1 MKVDNDKG
9 RSRMSKKL
17 VNEQMMGFRDIPLEF
32 QDDDQSIPL
41 TVRKLFLL
49 ACNTYEGETMKDWKI
64 VGDIMNSL
72 DEQEKGDEEN
82 VTLDDAWY
90 EMIRPHMNI
99 ILPKAY
105 RIHSPSMADQL
116 DRLASTSPTKK

>member
-1 MKVDNDKG
+1 
-9 RSRMSKKL
+9 MSKKF
-17 VNEQMMGFRDIPLEF
+17 VNEQMIGFRDIPLEL
-32 QDDDQSIPL
+32 QLDNDDTQSTPL

-49 ACNTYEGETMKDWKI
+49 ACNTYEGESMKDWKI
-64 VGDIMNSL
+64 IGDIMNSL

-105 RIHSPSMADQL
+105 RIHSPSMSDQL
-116 DRLASTSPTKK
+116 DRLASTSSTKK

>member
-90 EMIRPHMNI
+90 EMIRPHMNT

>member
-1 MKVDNDKG
+1 
-9 RSRMSKKL
+9 MSNKL
-17 VNEQMMGFRDIPLEF
+17 VNEQMVGFRDVPLEF
-32 QDDDQSIPL
+32 QDDENSFPL

-72 DEQEKGDEEN
+72 DEQEKEDDEN

-90 EMIRPHMNI
+90 EMIRPHI
-99 ILPKAY
+99 DTILPKAY
-105 RIHSPSMADQL
+105 RIHSPAMADQL
-116 DRLASTSPTKK
+116 DKLVNTAPTKK

>member
-17 VNEQMMGFRDIPLEF
+17 VNEQMVGFRDIPLEF

-90 EMIRPHMNI
+90 EMIRPHMNT

>member
-1 MKVDNDKG
+1 
-9 RSRMSKKL
+9 MSKKL
-17 VNEQMMGFRDIPLEF
+17 LNEQMVGFRDIPLEF
-32 QDDDQSIPL
+32 QDETEESIPL

-90 EMIRPHMNI
+90 EMIRPHMNT

>member
-1 MKVDNDKG
+1 
-9 RSRMSKKL
+9 MSKQL
-17 VNEQMMGFRDIPLEF
+17 LNEQMVGFRDVSLEF
-32 QDDDQSIPL
+32 QDDEKNIPL

-90 EMIRPHMNI
+90 EMIRPHMDI

-105 RIHSPSMADQL
+105 RIHSPFMADQL
-116 DRLASTSPTKK
+116 DRLAGTSSTKK